1 MEENL
6 NDESHEIRSKS
17 FESTTLQLLTRIEVK
32 LDSMSKRES
41 VSFDRG
47 YLSVKSAAIYCD
59 LSQKTLRRF
68 IAGGRLTAYRPAK
81 GKILLKRRELDAF
94 IDQSTRKV
102 RSGRGIR

>member
-1 MEENL
+1 MNGK
-6 NDESHEIRSKS
+6 SHDARTES
-17 FESTTLQLLTRIEVK
+17 FESTTVQLLTRIEAK

-41 VSFDRG
+41 FGSDRG
-47 YLSVKSAAIYCD
+47 YLSVKRAALYCD

-81 GKILLKRRELDAF
+81 GKILIKRSELDAF
-94 IDQSTRKV
+94 IDQCTRKV